1 MAYKAMNKR
10 TVLKLAFIFTK
21 IQNAEIVDIM
31 FEKQK
36 AMIYDHRMYNI
47 NLSDQYLCLD
57 IDTGWFSN

>member
-57 IDTGWFSN
+57 IDTG

>member
-1 MAYKAMNKR
+1 MAYKAMSKR
-10 TVLKLAFIFTK
+10 TVLKLGFIFTK

-36 AMIYDHRMYNI
+36 AMIYGHRMYNI

-57 IDTGWFSN
+57 IDTG

>member
-1 MAYKAMNKR
+1 MNKR

-57 IDTGWFSN
+57 IDTG

>member
-1 MAYKAMNKR
+1 MAYKAMDKR

-57 IDTGWFSN
+57 IDTG